1 MKDKLKKIGQAFW
14 SKTFLVIVIV
24 TLATALGYKS
34 SPQFEALVGKVVCTL
49 PGVSGCE

>member
-24 TLATALGYKS
+24 TLATALGYKTS
-34 SPQFEALVGKVVCTL
+34 ESFEQFVGKVVCTL